1 SKRRCPTALR
11 RERSRSSSKDSLCS
25 LDTQSLRA
33 GFQWLPHCDSQRVP
47 GKREPDTILRTNG
60 RESPELYSRAEFL
73 TRFVRSRPL
82 CNTGIDDPQSHPGS
96 AHIAREVR
104 AAVCPAARTWI

>member
-1 SKRRCPTALR
+1 MTLPNSTAAREIAKFLERLTLLIRHPKPPRRFPVATPLR
-11 RERSRSSSKDSLCS
+11 LATRS
-25 LDTQSLRA
+25 
-33 GFQWLPHCDSQRVP
+33 
-47 GKREPDTILRTNG
+47 GKREPDTILKTNG